1 MKGRRGL
8 LGLAGLAAFLALWLS
23 PGAGAERWEGLQSL
37 PRVAIEI
44 TFSPN
49 HPDLTPEELRRRI
62 EETLRRAQPAPLLDQ
77 ASADRLR
84 LTVSIRSYSTSDLR
98 GFYLPLSQ
106 DYGIGPVRLSLER
119 PAAISG
125 LPTPVWATVWQT
137 ERQAKGPWR
146 TSATEILELCD
157 EVAASFLT
165 DYRRALGQ

>member
-1 MKGRRGL
+1 MRAPRVLAWATAAAL
-8 LGLAGLAAFLALWLS
+8 LLAPLS
-23 PGAGAERWEGLQSL
+23 PVAAAERWEGLQSL

-62 EETLRRAQPAPLLDQ
+62 EEALRRAQPAPVLDQ

-106 DYGIGPVRLSLER
+106 EYGIGPVRLSAER

-125 LPTPVWATVWQT
+125 LSSPVWATVWQT

-157 EVAASFLT
+157 EVAAAFLA